1 MAKGEKGKLI
11 RRWGVLV
18 WGCLLMSYSN
28 SHLFIQACDVLSFVI
43 LNINSLIYGQLEN
56 KFWVNH
62 FFFLRIMQEQLC
74 WNILVIHRESW
85 FYLQLQW
92 DSSINS
98 FLGKW
103 ALLER
108 ITIWT
113 WRCLTMSPTAWGK
126 WFLISL
132 LWAVPNS
139 FAFMSKGWI
148 FTLTKHFI
156 WCFLLV
162 PG

>member
-1 MAKGEKGKLI
+1 MGEIKSCVGV
-11 RRWGVLV
+11 VLV

-108 ITIWT
+108 ITI
-113 WRCLTMSPTAWGK
+113 
-126 WFLISL
+126 
-132 LWAVPNS
+132 
-139 FAFMSKGWI
+139 
-148 FTLTKHFI
+148 
-156 WCFLLV
+156 
-162 PG
+162 